1 MACIICGGSVQ
12 PLFSARD
19 YRRPVDR
26 LEYVLNWCKN
36 CEFGRL
42 AGIFSA
48 TSVQPFYDIDYYTHR
63 QNNSVSEEKTFW
75 ERLRCHLAWRV
86 DKGEDFE
93 PIELGLARGRTVC
106 DIGCG
111 SGRTLETL
119 RYAGFSIVGIEP
131 DAKARELARKVCDVF
146 DGTVEQLPS
155 QIQLQ
160 KFDIVL
166 MSHVLEHCIDPH
178 TALINIHSILTP
190 SGTVVIETPNSSA
203 RGFLRFGPNW
213 PWSDIPRH
221 INFFTERSLR
231 VLLQKHD
238 FKISRVRYVG
248 YSRQFAPFWIRTQ
261 NEIWSA
267 IGGSLRPKFGLAAW
281 LLLAQT
287 AFARSSRKY
296 DSIRIHA
303 THEHIS
309 RATSRVGHF

>member
-12 PLFSARD
+12 PLFSTRD

-26 LEYVLNWCKN
+26 LKYVLNWCKN

-42 AGIFSA
+42 AGTFSP
-48 TSVQPFYDIDYYTHR
+48 TSVRPFYDIAYYTHKEV
-63 QNNSVSEEKTFW
+63 NSVSNEMTFW

-86 DKGEDFE
+86 DKGEDFG
-93 PIELGLARGRTVC
+93 PTELGLAGGRTVC

-111 SGRTLETL
+111 SGGNLAAL
-119 RYAGFSIVGIEP
+119 KDAGFSVVGVEP
-131 DAKARELARKVCDVF
+131 DAKARERAQKICDIF
-146 DGTVEQLPS
+146 DGTAEQVPS
-155 QIQLQ
+155 QIQAQ

-178 TALINIHSILTP
+178 TTLTNIHSVLKP
-190 SGTVVIETPNSSA
+190 SGNVVIEVPNNA
-203 RGFLRFGPNW
+203 AKGFLRFGPDW

-248 YSRQFAPFWIRTQ
+248 YFRQFAPDWIKTQ
-261 NEIWSA
+261 NEIWSNVG
-267 IGGSLRPKFGLAAW
+267 IGLRPKFGLAAW

-287 AFARSSRKY
+287 AFAKSSRKY

-303 THEHIS
+303 THEHI
-309 RATSRVGHF
+309 